1 MVGRVRTMKVVAM
14 PQAIA
19 YERTP
24 SAELRDLLAP
34 GGFLSPVC
42 DLHRDGELD
51 VHFRGGDIIHAYC
64 GLTRLFD
71 LERKR
76 RGGTLTVSADRK
88 HMQYD
93 LERAFFGDWKP
104 HSDGF
109 KEAMDNYLGRV
120 KVGSRH
126 TSKEGAVQMKWSRVT
141 EPWIPFDREVR
152 LKYRS
157 EEHRQKA
164 KKFDAVKE
172 AYREL
177 YERADRGGWAK
188 PTKTASKLDQLAVSP
203 DGRLVLV
210 ELKDAEKGQ
219 SKEIFYSP
227 FQLLQYV
234 WEWHGALENNASL
247 LKQVQ
252 SLLDV
257 RVELGLTAPATTIAG
272 CIRAAVCFGRD
283 GRSDKVKRRYCRVL
297 QICNSHLPDGV
308 APIETWEY
316 GGERPHLCPYPASTT
331 RTSL

>member
-1 MVGRVRTMKVVAM
+1 M

-19 YERTP
+19 YERAP
-24 SAELRDLLAP
+24 SAELRGLLAP

-42 DLHRDGELD
+42 DLHRNCELD
-51 VHFRGGDIIHAYC
+51 VHFRGGDIIHAYR

-71 LERKR
+71 LKR
-76 RGGTLTVSADRK
+76 MQRGTLRVSADRK
-88 HMQYD
+88 HKQYD
-93 LERAFFGDWKP
+93 RMAFFRDWEP
-104 HSDGF
+104 HGDGF
-109 KEAMDNYLGRV
+109 KEAMDDYLGEV

-141 EPWIPFDREVR
+141 EPWISFDREVR

-157 EEHRQKA
+157 KEHWQKA
-164 KKFDAVKE
+164 KEFDGVKE

-177 YERADRGGWAK
+177 CEKADRGGWAK

-219 SKEIFYSP
+219 PKEIFYSP

-234 WEWHGALENNASL
+234 WEWHGALANNASL

-257 RVELGLTAPATTIAG
+257 RVELGLTVPAATIAR

-283 GRSDKVKRRYCRVL
+283 GRSDEVKRRYGSVL
-297 QICNSHLPDGV
+297 KICNSHLPDGV
-308 APIETWEY
+308 PHIETWEY
-316 GGERPHLCPYPASTT
+316 GGERPHPCP
-331 RTSL
+331 